1 MLALDSHATSYC
13 SEVNGNPPDI
23 PPVPDNWAATLI
35 RHQILLFCLDGP
47 RSILEIGHM
56 LGHSFGNDITN
67 GVYGH
72 QTLEELRME
81 IEKTGVLETMDDG
94 AKE

>member
-1 MLALDSHATSYC
+1 
-13 SEVNGNPPDI
+13 
-23 PPVPDNWAATLI
+23 
-35 RHQILLFCLDGP
+35 
-47 RSILEIGHM
+47 M

-72 QTLEELRME
+72 QTLEELWKE
-81 IEKTGVLETMDDG
+81 IEKIRVPETMDDG

>member
-1 MLALDSHATSYC
+1 
-13 SEVNGNPPDI
+13 
-23 PPVPDNWAATLI
+23 
-35 RHQILLFCLDGP
+35 
-47 RSILEIGHM
+47 M

-72 QTLEELRME
+72 QTLEELRTE
-81 IEKTGVLETMDDG
+81 IEKIRVPETMDDG